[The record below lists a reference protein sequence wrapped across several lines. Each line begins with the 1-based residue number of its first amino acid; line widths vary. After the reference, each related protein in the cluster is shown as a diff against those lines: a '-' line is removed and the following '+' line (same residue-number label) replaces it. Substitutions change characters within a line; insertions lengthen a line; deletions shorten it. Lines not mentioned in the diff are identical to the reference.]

1 MRCYTNIEYALA
13 YLASVMIGGKK
24 SIADFAAIGKELV
37 KKPIMVS
44 NIEQA
49 KAACL
54 VKDTIDGIAKIA
66 LPIDTH
72 VSFLLMQGAATRCE
86 TTLSNIGAINHE
98 ELLDTH
104 TYLQAELREQFPDV
118 PELPRKEFK
127 KIPMQWGYN
136 GEFKC
141 LQTYGWRG
149 QVAFREMYKK
159 HFPNA
164 EAFRIAIREAW
175 DDQATNYKWILPDG
189 FQAMTVIENGY
200 EEYLFGFNGA
210 SFSCYIK
217 KNAPIKQKT
226 SYGFAPGTLCMAANA
241 THGLDGFAQRE
252 LARMADMT
260 RAQALDILAKCKVGK
275 ESRTGLEEIAKKTS
289 YYSTEWFYILREHPQ
304 QITAEVH
311 NALANLTQ
319 WLPTKR
325 FDILAVHDEFACTV
339 NHLNDMRVMFNYIV
353 ATIYKSN
360 WGKYIGKALHA
371 DFPIGE
377 FKEDVYRKLINS
389 EYLLRL

>member
-13 YLASVMIGGKK
+13 YLASVMVGGKK
-24 SIADFAAIGKELV
+24 SIKDFAAIGRELI
-37 KKPIMVS
+37 KKPIAVS
-44 NIEQA
+44 NLEEA

-54 VKDTIDGIAKIA
+54 VKDTLDGIAKIA

-72 VSFLLMQGAATRCE
+72 VSFLLMQGASTRCE
-86 TTLSNIGAINHE
+86 TTLTNIGAINHT

-104 TYLQAELREQFPDV
+104 TYLQAKLREQFPDV
-118 PELPRKEFK
+118 PELPRKKFK
-127 KIPMQWGYN
+127 EIPMQWGYN
-136 GEFKC
+136 GEHKC
-141 LQTYGWRG
+141 LTTYGWEG
-149 QVAFREMYKK
+149 QAAFREMYKK

-164 EAFRIAIREAW
+164 EAFRLAIRDAW
-175 DDQATNYKWILPDG
+175 DDQATNYRWELPDG
-189 FQAMTVIENGY
+189 FQAMTIIENGY

-241 THGLDGFAQRE
+241 THGLDGFGQRE
-252 LARMADMT
+252 LIRMAGMT
-260 RAQALDILAKCKVGK
+260 RAEALAILAQCKVGK
-275 ESRTGLEEIAKKTS
+275 ESHTGLEAIAKKTQ
-289 YYSTEWFYILREHPQ
+289 YYSAEWFYILKEHPQ

-353 ATIYKSN
+353 ASIYKSN
-360 WGKYIGKALHA
+360 WGEYIKEALHA

-377 FKEDVYRKLINS
+377 FKEEVYRKLINS